1 MTLKKLINHSF
12 RVFLLLLL
20 TFLAGYQSEQVEM
33 RVDEPDRERLK
44 VLFLGDD
51 RGHQPIE
58 RLRDVGT
65 TMLNRGIELVYTD
78 DLSDLDIEILSRYD
92 ALLLYANHDVITPAQ
107 EEHLLDYVERGGGFV
122 PIHSASAN
130 FTNSEKFI
138 ELVGGQFQSHGA
150 EVFSTEIV
158 EPDHEIMAGFESFE
172 SWDETYVHSNHNE
185 ENRTVLSYREE
196 EPYTWVRTHGDGRIF
211 YTALGHDE
219 RTWRND
225 GFADLIERGIRWAAK
240 QDVQQVLAG
249 RAIQDPFEYVEENV
263 PYPPTQTDR
272 EMNIRES
279 SRKQL
284 PLSPGESMQRMV
296 LPADFSLEL
305 FASEPDIINPITMN
319 WDEKGRLWV
328 VESIEY
334 PYTREYLEDGGGKDR
349 ITVVED
355 TDGDGKADEF
365 TVFASG
371 LNIPTSLTF
380 WDGGVIVHQAPE
392 TLYLKDTTGDGK
404 ADVREVLFDGWQQWD
419 THAGPNNMQYGLDN
433 WIWGVLGYA
442 GMNGTVGGEEH
453 QFSMGVYRFK
463 PDGSKLEFL
472 RRTNNNTWGLG
483 INEQGGAF
491 ISTANGN
498 PSTYLPFPQT
508 NYDLIEELTP
518 SVTERLI
525 DNFRM
530 ITLTRDFRQVDF
542 LGGYTAAAGHG
553 IYTARNYPERFWNR
567 SAFVSEP
574 TGHIIGEFV
583 LDPEGSTYRA
593 SNPRNFLSSDDE
605 WFAPVAAEV
614 GPDGNLWIADWY
626 NYVLQHNPA
635 GGEQSAAPGNA
646 YANPLRD
653 TEHGRIYR
661 VVYNKAKANEPITL
675 ENAPA
680 ETLVE
685 ALSHTNMFWR
695 KHAQRLLVERGETD
709 VAPALIS
716 LAGDR
721 SAEAETGLNAGVIHA
736 LWTLHGLG
744 EMTNGESDAVD
755 AAISALN
762 HPSDAVRINA
772 MKVLPKS
779 ELSVAAI
786 LDNNMLSDLNG
797 QVILAALE
805 VLIDM
810 PASSDAG
817 EAILN
822 VLNNEKNIEDRWIRE
837 AGSLAAVTHGEGFLA
852 AYKNAD
858 DLIDTGNED
867 VDENPENML
876 VNASFETI
884 DGDTPTGW
892 NSRIFGGEAQF
903 SIAEGEGRN
912 GGNAVRITSSQG
924 TDAAW
929 FTRFQAEENTR
940 YRIGGW
946 IKTNNLDANTGYGA
960 QFNLHGMS
968 EQAGKSSAVSGTE
981 DWTYIERSV
990 LIPESGTVELNLLLG
1005 GWGRSIGEALFD
1017 DIVVHDLGPDR
1028 VATLSGVVQIIGES
1042 LGDPDFTSTVADEIA
1057 VDDNIR
1063 TVEVGVVPDVLKFD
1077 VESLEASAG
1086 ETIRIVFNNT
1096 DYMEHNF
1103 LLLNPG
1109 TTNSVGEMADALLG
1123 SGNALSRQYIPDTP
1137 DVLFNTPVVGPGESF
1152 VLEIQVP
1159 DEPGEYPF
1167 ICTIPGHWRSMQG
1180 VLTVK
1185 P

>member
-1 MTLKKLINHSF
+1 MIVKKFLNLSFKVIILFLITGIF
-12 RVFLLLLL
+12 
-20 TFLAGYQSEQVEM
+20 GCQSDQVEM
-33 RVDEPDRERLK
+33 RIDEPDRDRLK

-58 RLRDVGT
+58 RLMDIGT

-78 DLSDLDIEILSRYD
+78 DLNDLDIEILSRYD
-92 ALLLYANHDVITPAQ
+92 ALLLYANHEEITPKQ

-130 FTNSEKFI
+130 FTNSERFI
-138 ELVGGQFQSHGA
+138 ELVGAQFQSHGG
-150 EVFSTEIV
+150 EVFSTTIE
-158 EPDHEIMAGFESFE
+158 EPDHEIMSGFEPFE

-196 EPYTWVRTHGDGRIF
+196 EPYTWIRTHGEGRIF
-211 YTALGHDE
+211 YTAWGHDE
-219 RTWRND
+219 RTWRNE

-240 QDVQQVLAG
+240 QDVQQTLAD
-249 RAIQDPFEYVEENV
+249 REIQDPFEYVDENV
-263 PYPPTQTDR
+263 PFPPTQTDR

-284 PLSPGESMQRMV
+284 PLTPEESMKRMV
-296 LPADFSLEL
+296 LPADFSIEL

-349 ITVVED
+349 ITIAED
-355 TDGDGKADEF
+355 TDGDGKADKF

-404 ADVREVLFDGWQQWD
+404 ADVREVLFEGWQQWD

-442 GMNGTVGGEEH
+442 GMNGTVGGEHHE
-453 QFSMGVYRFK
+453 FSMGVYRFK
-463 PDGSKLEFL
+463 PDGSKLEYL

-498 PSTYLPFPQT
+498 PSTYLPFSVK

-530 ITLTRDFRQVDF
+530 ITLTRDIRQVDF
-542 LGGYTAAAGHG
+542 LGGYTSAAGHG

-583 LDPEGSTYRA
+583 LEPEGSTYSA
-593 SNPRNFLSSDDE
+593 SNPRNFVSSDDE
-605 WFAPVAAEV
+605 WFSPVAAEV
-614 GPDGNLWIADWY
+614 GPDGNLWVADWY

-661 VVYNKAKANEPITL
+661 IVYDKAEQSEPMTL
-675 ENAPA
+675 DGTTSAKLV
-680 ETLVE
+680 ETL
-685 ALSHTNMFWR
+685 SHGNMFWR
-695 KHAQRLLVERGETD
+695 KHAQRLLVERGDTD
-709 VAPALIS
+709 VVQDLIT
-716 LAGDR
+716 LAGDP
-721 SAEAETGLNAGVIHA
+721 SVESETGLNPGVIHA

-744 EMTNGESDAVD
+744 EMENDGSEASQEAMN
-755 AAISALN
+755 ALQHN
-762 HPSDAVRINA
+762 SDAVRINA
-772 MKVLPKS
+772 LKVLPKTD
-779 ELSVAAI
+779 EAVEAI
-786 LDNNMLSDLNG
+786 LSANLLENDNL
-797 QVILAALE
+797 QVVLAALE
-805 VLIDM
+805 VLIEM
-810 PASSDAG
+810 PPSADAG
-817 EAILN
+817 TAILT
-822 VLNNEKNIEDRWIRE
+822 VLNNETRIEDRWIRE
-837 AGSLAAVTHGEGFLA
+837 AGSLAAVTHGEGFLQ
-852 AYKNAD
+852 AYKEAD
-858 DLIDTGNED
+858 NLIDRDDEQDTGEPVNE
-867 VDENPENML
+867 L
-876 VNASFETI
+876 RNASFENLE
-884 DGDTPTGW
+884 DARPTGW
-892 NSRIFGGEAQF
+892 SPRTFGGQAEF
-903 SIAEGEGRN
+903 SVAEGEGRN
-912 GGNAVRITSSQG
+912 GGNAVRITSENG

-929 FTRFQAEENTR
+929 FTRFRAKENTR

-946 IKTNNLDANTGYGA
+946 IKPIGLNAQSGNGA
-960 QFNLHGMS
+960 QFNIHGMS
-968 EQAGKSSAVSGTE
+968 EQAGRSEAISGTE
-981 DWTYIERSV
+981 EWTYIERSV
-990 LIPESGTVELNLLLG
+990 LIPESGDVELNLLLG
-1005 GWGRSIGEALFD
+1005 GWGQSAGEVLFD
-1017 DIVVHDLGPDR
+1017 DIVVQDLGPDR

-1042 LGDPDFTSTVADEIA
+1042 LGDPDFLSDSVNEMVEDE
-1057 VDDNIR
+1057 NIR
-1063 TVEVGVVPDVLKFD
+1063 TIEVGVIPDVLEFD
-1077 VESLEASAG
+1077 VERLEAKAG

-1103 LLLNPG
+1103 LLISPG
-1109 TTNSVGEMADALLG
+1109 TTNEVGEMADALLG
-1123 SGNALSRQYIPDTP
+1123 SGNALSRQYIPNTP
-1137 DVLFNTPVVGPGESF
+1137 SVLFHTPIVGPGESF
-1152 VLEIQVP
+1152 VLEIIVP
-1159 DEPGEYPF
+1159 DEPGDYPF

-1180 VLTVK
+1180 VLIVG
-1185 P
+1185 